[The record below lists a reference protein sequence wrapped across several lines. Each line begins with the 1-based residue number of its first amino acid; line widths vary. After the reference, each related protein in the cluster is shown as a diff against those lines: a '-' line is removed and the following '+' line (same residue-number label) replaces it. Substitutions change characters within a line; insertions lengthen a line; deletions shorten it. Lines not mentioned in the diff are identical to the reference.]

1 MSAPNGTK
9 SYVTTTELADKL
21 ASLRWEMRAYVL
33 LIVLGVLLKFQ
44 TPSASVARHAVALL
58 NPF

>member
-9 SYVTTTELADKL
+9 TYVTTTELSDKL
-21 ASLRWEMRAYVL
+21 ASIRWELRCYMLV
-33 LIVLGVLLKFQ
+33 IVLGVLLKFQ
-44 TPSASVARHAVALL
+44 TPATSAAHRAVALL

>member
-1 MSAPNGTK
+1 MTGPNGTK
-9 SYVTTTELADKL
+9 SYVTVTELADKL
-21 ASLRWEMRAYVL
+21 SALRWEMRAYVL

-44 TPSASVARHAVALL
+44 SPAASAARHTVALL